1 MQQGYIKTNIFENYF
16 KNWSASNI
24 INLWE
29 GERAKLHLRW
39 EEIDIVMTWV
49 MAPLSFGLLSYD
61 NFYVYFYF
69 FCKRK
74 NLETSFNSFFDTVY
88 YERKDA
94 DFSNFSTIHF
104 HQIGIWNNRSA
115 KGIKKLNKLSSHV
128 WYLKFNWKSYWAREM
143 MALIGPSMQY
153 GPR

>member
-1 MQQGYIKTNIFENYF
+1 MKIALKIGVPVILLIYERGKGQNCTCAGRKLILSWHESWPPCLLDYYHMTIFF
-16 KNWSASNI
+16 FFFFF
-24 INLWE
+24 
-29 GERAKLHLRW
+29 
-39 EEIDIVMTWV
+39 
-49 MAPLSFGLLSYD
+49 FG
-61 NFYVYFYF
+61 
-69 FCKRK
+69 KRK

-128 WYLKFNWKSYWAREM
+128 WYLKFNWKSYSAREM

>member
-1 MQQGYIKTNIFENYF
+1 MRGGKGKTAPALGG
-16 KNWSASNI
+16 NWYCHDMSHGPPVFWTTI
-24 INLWE
+24 IWQFFFFFF
-29 GERAKLHLRW
+29 
-39 EEIDIVMTWV
+39 
-49 MAPLSFGLLSYD
+49 FG
-61 NFYVYFYF
+61 
-69 FCKRK
+69 KRK